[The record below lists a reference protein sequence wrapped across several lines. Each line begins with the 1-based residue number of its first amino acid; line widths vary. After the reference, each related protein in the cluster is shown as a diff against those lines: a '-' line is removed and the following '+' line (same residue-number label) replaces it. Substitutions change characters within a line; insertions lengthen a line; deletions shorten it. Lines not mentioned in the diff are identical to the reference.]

1 MIDKLRLKMKI
12 KDAFRKQ
19 SEQED
24 YETALDEVSEDIA
37 TAICE
42 EILELQVKV
51 PAGIKVSTT
60 GTATA
65 QTGATTEFKIAEL
78 S

>member
-1 MIDKLRLKMKI
+1 MINKLRLKMKI
-12 KDAFRKQ
+12 KEAFRKQ
-19 SEQED
+19 SELED
-24 YETALDEVSEDIA
+24 YETALEEISSDIA
-37 TAICE
+37 EAVCE

-51 PAGIKVSTT
+51 PAGIKVATT

-65 QTGATTEFKIAEL
+65 QVGATTEFKIAEL